1 MRIGSFDIKE
11 PIPASD
17 NIHAIALL
25 YPWVDGGSVCTLAL
39 EQIEDYLDAS
49 LIGELVRPG
58 NFYDFT
64 RYRPESSFVDGQRT
78 IDIPNT
84 KVYFASREEGPDLLF
99 LHMMEPHAYG
109 ERYIKSIVQL
119 LKTLQVKR
127 YCRVSAM
134 YNAVP
139 HTRPIRIMGSPGLE
153 NMPGMADLV
162 TPRTTASGYQGPT
175 SIINNVNDE
184 LERAGIEI
192 ISVMAHLPHYLNLDE
207 DYAGTAKLVQVLSRL
222 YDLPS
227 DLADFEQGKKQYD
240 DLWEE
245 IQSNSQIKSLVERL
259 EEYYDDQHPANSDIN
274 EEDKTPLSPDI
285 ENFLDEIG
293 RKLEDK

>member
-1 MRIGSFDIKE
+1 MRIGAFEIAE
-11 PIPASD
+11 PILESKD
-17 NIHAIALL
+17 LHAIALL
-25 YPWVDGGSVCTLAL
+25 YPWVDGGNACTLAF
-39 EQIEDYLDAS
+39 EQIEDYLDAR
-49 LIGELVRPG
+49 LIGELARPG

-64 RYRPESSFVDGQRT
+64 RYRPESSFIEGRRIIEV
-78 IDIPNT
+78 PNT

-109 ERYIKSIVQL
+109 ERYTKSIVHL
-119 LKTLQVKR
+119 LKTLGVKR

-153 NMPGMADLV
+153 NMPGMADLI
-162 TPRTTASGYQGPT
+162 TPRTPGGGYQGPT
-175 SIINNVNDE
+175 SIVNNVNDE
-184 LERAGIEI
+184 LEQAGIEI

-222 YDLPS
+222 YNLPN
-227 DLADFEQGKKQYD
+227 DLADFEHGKQQYD
-240 DLWEE
+240 DLWQEL
-245 IQSNSQIKSLVERL
+245 QSNSQIKSLVDRL
-259 EEYYDDQHPANSDIN
+259 EEYYDSQKPEGSDANEGERPA
-274 EEDKTPLSPDI
+274 LSPDI

-293 RKLEDK
+293 RQLDK